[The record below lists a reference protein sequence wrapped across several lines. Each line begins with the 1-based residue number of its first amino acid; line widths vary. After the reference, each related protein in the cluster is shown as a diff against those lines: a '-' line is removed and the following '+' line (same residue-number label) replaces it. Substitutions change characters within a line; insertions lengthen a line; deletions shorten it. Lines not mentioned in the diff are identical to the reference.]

1 MLRNEAVKKTT
12 VIALSLCMA
21 ASSVTV
27 CQMEVPV
34 GAATGIQAEK
44 PAKEKDYIVMTRTE
58 QQANI
63 LEDEYDSPYV
73 TNANREDCL
82 LENQMASLTLTKQ
95 EAKTLSA
102 QKNVAFVEED
112 VVVKASRA
120 GEKTI
125 HKKNV
130 MEKVQKKNSKEWNL
144 RMIHA
149 DRAQKI
155 IRKKRKKAIKIMSG
169 LRSSTP
175 G

>member
-63 LEDEYDSPYV
+63 LENEYDSPYV

-95 EAKTLSA
+95 EVKTLSA

-125 HKKNV
+125 HKKKRSGKSTEEKQQG
-130 MEKVQKKNSKEWNL
+130 MEPADDPCRPCPEDNPQKKE
-144 RMIHA
+144 
-149 DRAQKI
+149 
-155 IRKKRKKAIKIMSG
+155 KR
-169 LRSSTP
+169 R
-175 G
+175 